1 MNTQH
6 TPGWINVS
14 DRLPEK
20 YCDVLIRIDR
30 DGETEQRVG
39 RLNHYGRWQLS
50 SYQHCKHQ
58 YMCEPEAWFD
68 EKVVIAAN
76 AELLESLQE
85 VVKLANQA
93 HDHWDSDHD
102 AKVGKI
108 LLALS
113 GHLPRYDKRI
123 DAIHAA
129 IAKATGAV

>member
-68 EKVVIAAN
+68 EKVVTATN
-76 AELLESLQE
+76 AEWLESL
-85 VVKLANQA
+85 KLL
-93 HDHWDSDHD
+93 HLHLTTP
-102 AKVGKI
+102 I
-108 LLALS
+108 ALQVS
-113 GHLPRYDKRI
+113 RADLVNK
-123 DAIHAA
+123 ASAA
-129 IAKATGAV
+129 IAKAQE

>member
-1 MNTQH
+1 MSTQH

-20 YCDVLIRIDR
+20 YCDVLIRVDR

-76 AELLESLQE
+76 AELLESLR
-85 VVKLANQA
+85 LAVRQNS
-93 HDHWDSDHD
+93 HDMLMTGEELR
-102 AKVGKI
+102 KCE
-108 LLALS
+108 
-113 GHLPRYDKRI
+113 
-123 DAIHAA
+123 AA
-129 IAKATGAV
+129 IAKATGQ